1 MVRVKQKIFSLW
13 EFKRGE
19 IHLGENMRLIFVH
32 GAGNTSLEYHY
43 QTQYFTGSEAINLPG
58 HPEGKPCTSVDEYAQ
73 WLHRYV
79 NRVDHSPSV
88 IAGHSLGG
96 AIALMYALSYPED
109 VKALILVSTGA
120 RLRVRPDLL
129 KKLEDV
135 IDAPAEWLKKVVEP
149 PYSRVAPDV
158 KEKIVNGMAKVGAA
172 VQLNDFQC
180 CDKFDVM
187 DKVSQIVVPTLV
199 ISGTEDDMTPL
210 KYSQYLVNEIAG
222 ARLVIIEGATH
233 HCLLEKPVEANRAIE
248 AFLNNS

>member
-1 MVRVKQKIFSLW
+1 MKSL
-13 EFKRGE
+13 
-19 IHLGENMRLIFVH
+19 LGRKMRLIFIH
-32 GAGNTSLEYHY
+32 GAGNTGLEYHY
-43 QTQYFTGSEAINLPG
+43 QTKYFKDSEAPNLPG
-58 HPEGKPCTSVDEYAQ
+58 HPEGKSCNSIDDYAQ
-73 WLHRYV
+73 WLHGYV
-79 NRVDHSPSV
+79 NRGEHSPPV

-129 KKLEDV
+129 KKLEDS
-135 IDAPAEWLKKVVEP
+135 IDAPAQWLKKVVEP

-158 KEKIVNGMAKVGAA
+158 AEKIVNGMAKVGAA
-172 VQLNDFQC
+172 VQLNDFRC

-187 DKVSQIVVPTLV
+187 DKVSQITVPTLV
-199 ISGTEDDMTPL
+199 ITGTEDDMTPL
-210 KYSQYLVNEIAG
+210 KYSHHLADKIAG

-248 AFLNNS
+248 AFLNNF